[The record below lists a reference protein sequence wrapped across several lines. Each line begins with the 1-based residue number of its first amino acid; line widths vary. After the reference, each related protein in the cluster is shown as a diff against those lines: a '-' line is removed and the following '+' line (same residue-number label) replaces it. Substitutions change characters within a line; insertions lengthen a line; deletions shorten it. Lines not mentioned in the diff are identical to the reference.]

1 MLGTTIKLNILI
13 ILFSI
18 LFLLMMVEIVRWSLY
33 VFLKYC
39 MGTAQ
44 RVMMVVPV
52 AALLSLFL
60 TNELCHVHIIY
71 FYWKC
76 WDNYNM
82 SYPSHICYIK
92 NTPDIIL
99 PLFCSWH
106 YNLDTT
112 HWNRIVQVAF
122 NFEGVAVSYFQLE
135 RFWYW

>member
-1 MLGTTIKLNILI
+1 MLGTTMKLNILI

-18 LFLLMMVEIVRWSLY
+18 LFLLMMVEIVRRSLY
-33 VFLKYC
+33 VFLKY
-39 MGTAQ
+39 GTVP
-44 RVMMVVPV
+44 RVMMVVIV
-52 AALLSLFL
+52 GALSTLFL
-60 TNELCHVHIIY
+60 TNELFHVHIIY
-71 FYWKC
+71 LYWYHR
-76 WDNYNM
+76 DNYDI

-112 HWNRIVQVAF
+112 HWNRIVLVVF
-122 NFEGVAVSYFQLE
+122 NFEGVAVSSFQLA